1 MPYPRSGAISHA
13 PLRREVDLCDYELVS
28 VMPSNGLL
36 WQVAYDRSLSCA
48 GVQPA
53 LFQAFVSTLRRG
65 LLGYDTWPPVG
76 VDAPARACIIN
87 RNDSRAIRNAHV
99 IDAELR
105 RLCIGAQR
113 RRVMTTHLELTA
125 SQTLR
130 EQALMLEPCD
140 LLIGAH
146 GAGLTNALFMRPGSA
161 LVEFSSTANKN
172 YRTLAH
178 LLGHSY
184 FARRVA
190 CEAPWACVG
199 QATVISPHDARPQSA
214 AGFVLE
220 AAAVREVLS
229 AALAAAAQSGGRDET
244 EMVSSTCGGLEVS
257 QDGPVGG
264 RPYKLP
270 KVKLGVKLQNVSPA
284 REAEH
289 TYSTASI
296 SHRKELH
303 RAAPSQISSAAAK
316 AFWAK
321 PVWDSSQQSE
331 ERNQY
336 PPPKI
341 KVDINGRSVVAH
353 PKVKPPKTAKVKP
366 PKPTSS
372 GEASHLSG
380 GGRFPFSPDGFACS
394 DQVYQ
399 VRVLRCSSIGGK
411 GVVVVVVCSGL
422 RSRFLVSASVHSS
435 PLIMW
440 LHNALYVVWLLSGN
454 VMTDQAT
461 TLDRAAFQRDEIH
474 PPTLPEA
481 QCLILLT
488 AAGRCPRRRV
498 LPLLPSPRAGC
509 PLSLS
514 PPLAARRAAADH
526 VICAHL
532 VIVRVAVAAATGQS
546 SDLEWCTAGTKGGGS
561 AVSQVLGGKAGRPI
575 RVPQAL
581 GRGWSSFAPP
591 PLPALGARCGSSGL
605 GRTQFGTP
613 AAPEMVL
620 NSLLPTRHWC
630 TLAKA
635 DRRKRSGLRM
645 HATDAG

>member
-1 MPYPRSGAISHA
+1 MAMARLQKSCSIPKVQFDAQLLEQQQEEVAHAMAARAAAAEPSARVKAGSKGHFVANRFRTSSGCEANITNVISNAHAAARCTRRGNRTLLVATNSDFMAHSVWHRIAQLFSAFVATRLAACAREADPVACAHRPVAPSEHAHGMSAPVDLFPITCTVHTGAADPTSAWPTEAQEARELPRLLRSTGWPVFLGGGRILRRVLYKLGMWPHGLPATRQQTDVLDS
-13 PLRREVDLCDYELVS
+13 LRREVDLCDYELVS

-76 VDAPARACIIN
+76 VDVPARACIIN

-380 GGRFPFSPDGFACS
+380 GGRFPFSPGGFS
-394 DQVYQ
+394 DRVYQ
-399 VRVLRCSSIGGK
+399 GRVLEY
-411 GVVVVVVCSGL
+411 
-422 RSRFLVSASVHSS
+422 
-435 PLIMW
+435 
-440 LHNALYVVWLLSGN
+440 LY
-454 VMTDQAT
+454 
-461 TLDRAAFQRDEIH
+461 R
-474 PPTLPEA
+474 
-481 QCLILLT
+481 
-488 AAGRCPRRRV
+488 
-498 LPLLPSPRAGC
+498 
-509 PLSLS
+509 
-514 PPLAARRAAADH
+514 
-526 VICAHL
+526 
-532 VIVRVAVAAATGQS
+532 
-546 SDLEWCTAGTKGGGS
+546 
-561 AVSQVLGGKAGRPI
+561 
-575 RVPQAL
+575 
-581 GRGWSSFAPP
+581 
-591 PLPALGARCGSSGL
+591 
-605 GRTQFGTP
+605 
-613 AAPEMVL
+613 
-620 NSLLPTRHWC
+620 
-630 TLAKA
+630 
-635 DRRKRSGLRM
+635 
-645 HATDAG
+645 